1 METPKFI
8 LLHLAANNSA
18 VSINVSTISTV
29 IKDVPAG
36 NDDNC
41 TETCIYFQD
50 NMGVKRIFVNE
61 SVERVYSM
69 IMGINPAEPKEKEKE
84 KTSKKEPK

>member
-29 IKDVPAG
+29 IKDVPTG

-41 TETCIYFQD
+41 TETCIYFQV